1 MRAIE
6 TTNFQTA
13 PRLLARYGESRGW
26 LERHFKNHFSPQPVK
41 CSTGSDGRTA
51 RRVDP
56 NFPRPINFS
65 PSKSTTRFWR
75 RTSIAM
81 NAELARINGDAS

>member
-26 LERHFKNHFSPQPVK
+26 MRRHIKNYVFPQPFK
-41 CSTGSDGRTA
+41 RGSASDSRTA
-51 RRVDP
+51 RSADST
-56 NFPRPINFS
+56 FPRPISFS
-65 PSKSTTRFWR
+65 PSKSAMRFWR

>member
-1 MRAIE
+1 MRDIE

-26 LERHFKNHFSPQPVK
+26 RERHIQNHFSPQPVK

-56 NFPRPINFS
+56 SFPRPINFS

-81 NAELARINGDAS
+81 NAELARINGGAS